1 MFVSPPVIDFQV
13 AVYTQ
18 THKHMN
24 ENTKHKNENLIHI
37 VQSQTLED
45 KKMFHL
51 KNPQWS
57 VETIS
62 NISNENKTTIAI
74 QQ

>member
-13 AVYTQ
+13 AVNTQ

-45 KKMFHL
+45 KR
-51 KNPQWS
+51 
-57 VETIS
+57 
-62 NISNENKTTIAI
+62 NILFKKTLNGGDDI
-74 QQ
+74 